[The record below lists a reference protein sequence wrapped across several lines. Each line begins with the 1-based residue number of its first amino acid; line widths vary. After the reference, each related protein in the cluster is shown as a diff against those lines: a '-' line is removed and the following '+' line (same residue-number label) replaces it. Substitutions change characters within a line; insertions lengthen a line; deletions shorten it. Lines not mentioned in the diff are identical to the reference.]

1 MDWEYSR
8 ETYSDDC
15 TAQERFNRTEE
26 ILDFANMVFSVA
38 YGGTDF
44 GWLLPKAYAPQRS
57 GLPIHHMIRSRGRG
71 RIRAL
76 IDLYPLDLQLRGR
89 PDRIRAVYVGTVAV
103 HPNDTGRGYMTAL
116 MQRAVADAR
125 RQGCALMILDGA
137 RHRYQYFG
145 FERAGIRYD
154 FHIETNNIEHS
165 YAKLCMKDTT
175 FCFQELEEGSPY
187 LDRLYGLYCNRL
199 VTARSR
205 GDFWLSLQ
213 SYNASA
219 YAVLRCGESVG
230 YVCLSED
237 RRSLTEFEI
246 MESGDLC
253 GVLHDLMESFEL
265 GQLRVS
271 VGMDETEKIEQLEY
285 VCNSCSASTSH
296 QIRILDYEAALA
308 FLMNWKRQYAAPAT
322 GEYVVGIRDAQ
333 EGCIENYLLSV
344 TEDKA
349 SVTRTEREA
358 DTVFD
363 GMELIRIL
371 TTPLC
376 FVQPQRGLGNKIKNA
391 PAGWFPLPFYLPE
404 ADTF

>member
-165 YAKLCMKDTT
+165 YAKLCMKD
-175 FCFQELEEGSPY
+175 
-187 LDRLYGLYCNRL
+187 RK
-199 VTARSR
+199 
-205 GDFWLSLQ
+205 
-213 SYNASA
+213 
-219 YAVLRCGESVG
+219 SV
-230 YVCLSED
+230 V
-237 RRSLTEFEI
+237 
-246 MESGDLC
+246 
-253 GVLHDLMESFEL
+253 
-265 GQLRVS
+265 
-271 VGMDETEKIEQLEY
+271 
-285 VCNSCSASTSH
+285 
-296 QIRILDYEAALA
+296 
-308 FLMNWKRQYAAPAT
+308 
-322 GEYVVGIRDAQ
+322 
-333 EGCIENYLLSV
+333 
-344 TEDKA
+344 
-349 SVTRTEREA
+349 
-358 DTVFD
+358 
-363 GMELIRIL
+363 
-371 TTPLC
+371 
-376 FVQPQRGLGNKIKNA
+376 
-391 PAGWFPLPFYLPE
+391 
-404 ADTF
+404 

>member
-1 MDWEYSR
+1 
-8 ETYSDDC
+8 
-15 TAQERFNRTEE
+15 
-26 ILDFANMVFSVA
+26 
-38 YGGTDF
+38 
-44 GWLLPKAYAPQRS
+44 
-57 GLPIHHMIRSRGRG
+57 
-71 RIRAL
+71 
-76 IDLYPLDLQLRGR
+76 
-89 PDRIRAVYVGTVAV
+89 
-103 HPNDTGRGYMTAL
+103 
-116 MQRAVADAR
+116 
-125 RQGCALMILDGA
+125 
-137 RHRYQYFG
+137 
-145 FERAGIRYD
+145 
-154 FHIETNNIEHS
+154 
-165 YAKLCMKDTT
+165 
-175 FCFQELEEGSPY
+175 
-187 LDRLYGLYCNRL
+187 
-199 VTARSR
+199 
-205 GDFWLSLQ
+205 
-213 SYNASA
+213 
-219 YAVLRCGESVG
+219 
-230 YVCLSED
+230 
-237 RRSLTEFEI
+237 

-271 VGMDETEKIEQLEY
+271 VGMDETDKIEQLEY

-296 QIRILDYEAALA
+296 QIRILDYEAVLA